1 MRRSSALLTIA
12 LVLGPAAA
20 VLVPAS
26 PVSAVQFPQTTVVSA
41 NPINTSPHVLDGK
54 VLSIVEIGT
63 KVVVAGQFTKVRTA
77 SDTTEVSRVNIFAY
91 DRVTGAIEPGFVPA
105 LNGVVN
111 TVAAGPE
118 GNTVFVGGAFTTV
131 NGLTINRLAK
141 LRLSDGTAVTT
152 FAAGATAVVYDVARR
167 ANTLYVGG
175 AFQKIKGVS
184 RGLVAA
190 VDATTG
196 KVSAELNL
204 PVSEGIRSA
213 AAVKKLDVTPNG
225 DRLAIVGNFQKVN
238 GIAKS
243 QVAMIDLTSSP
254 DTLANWHTNGF
265 NPRCAGVFDTYLRD
279 IDFAPDG
286 TWLSI
291 VTTGAGIP
299 NTLCDT
305 ATRFETYITG
315 TDIKPTWTN
324 FSGGDT
330 LYSVAVTNA
339 AVYIGGHQR
348 WMNNRNG
355 AGDQK
360 LDGAVDRPGIA
371 ALDPLTGVPLKWNPT
386 RTRGVG
392 AFALLATAEG
402 LYVGSDTT
410 WLGKEFHGRLGYFPL
425 AGGSANP
432 APRSATLPTDLFT
445 AKADGSLDQRSFDGA
460 AFGAPAIVGGPG
472 VDGVNWADVRGATMV
487 NGVLYTALAN
497 GTLTSWTPSG
507 SGFANPVNLNS
518 WVSWA
523 GVSSLSYSGGKLLYT
538 VAGNAQLYSRWFS
551 IESGIVGSE
560 QFVADPGTAGA
571 GWNSA
576 VGATVVGATVYVAHT
591 DGNLTRTDLAN
602 GVPVTGSTVT
612 VSGPAVGDGQN
623 WNVVDLFARST

>member
-1 MRRSSALLTIA
+1 MLAPVVLALGLA
-12 LVLGPAAA
+12 APA
-20 VLVPAS
+20 
-26 PVSAVQFPQTTVVSA
+26 SAVQFPQATVVSA

-54 VLSIVEIGT
+54 VLSIVEVGST
-63 KVVVAGQFTKVRTA
+63 VVVGGQFTRVRTA
-77 SDTTEVSRVNIFAY
+77 SDTTEVARVNLFSY
-91 DRVTGAIEPGFVPA
+91 NRVTGAIDAGFVPT

-111 TVAAGPE
+111 TLAVGPE
-118 GNTVFVGGAFTTV
+118 GTTVIVGGAFTNV
-131 NGLTINRLAK
+131 NGATINRLAK

-152 FAAGATAVVYDVARR
+152 FAAGATAVVHDIARR
-167 ANTLYVGG
+167 GNTLYVGG
-175 AFQKIKGVS
+175 AFLKIKGVS
-184 RGLVAA
+184 RGLLAA
-190 VDATTG
+190 IDATTG

-204 PVSEGIRSA
+204 PVSMGIRNA

-225 DRLAIVGNFQKVN
+225 DRLAIVGNFQQVA
-238 GIAKS
+238 GVSKS
-243 QVAMIDLTSSP
+243 QMAMIDLASSP
-254 DTLANWHTNGF
+254 DTLADWHTNGF

-279 IDFAPDG
+279 VDFSPNG
-286 TWLSI
+286 TWLGI

-305 ATRFETYITG
+305 ATRFETYISG

-330 LYSVAVTNA
+330 LYSVAITDA

-371 ALDPLTGVPLKWNPT
+371 ALDPLTGVPLRWNPT

-410 WLGKEFHGRLGYFPL
+410 WLGKEYHGRLGYFPL
-425 AGGSANP
+425 AGGSSNA

-445 AKADGSLDQRSFDGA
+445 ATADGSLDRRSFDGA
-460 AFGAPAIVGGPG
+460 TLGAPATVGGPTL
-472 VDGVNWADVRGATMV
+472 DGVNWADVRGAAMV

-523 GVSSLSYSGGKLLYT
+523 GVSSLSYSGGKLMYT
-538 VAGNAQLYSRWFS
+538 VAGDSRLFSRWFS

-560 QFVADPGTAGA
+560 QFVADSGSAGA

-602 GVPVTGSTVT
+602 GVPVSGTTVS

-623 WNVVDLFARST
+623 WNVVDLFVHSN